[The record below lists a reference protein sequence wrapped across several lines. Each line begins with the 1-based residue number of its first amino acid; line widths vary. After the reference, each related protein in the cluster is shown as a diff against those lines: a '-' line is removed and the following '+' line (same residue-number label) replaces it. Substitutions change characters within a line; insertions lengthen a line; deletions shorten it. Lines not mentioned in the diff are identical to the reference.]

1 MTVKKMLVKHQNIQG
16 MSEFNIEIIRRGV
29 KLIFGAIA

>member
-1 MTVKKMLVKHQNIQG
+1 MTVKKKLIKNQNVQG
-16 MSEFNIEIIRRGV
+16 MSEFNIEIVRRGV

>member
-1 MTVKKMLVKHQNIQG
+1 MTVKKKLIKHQNVQG
-16 MSEFNIEIIRRGV
+16 MSEFNIEIVRRGV